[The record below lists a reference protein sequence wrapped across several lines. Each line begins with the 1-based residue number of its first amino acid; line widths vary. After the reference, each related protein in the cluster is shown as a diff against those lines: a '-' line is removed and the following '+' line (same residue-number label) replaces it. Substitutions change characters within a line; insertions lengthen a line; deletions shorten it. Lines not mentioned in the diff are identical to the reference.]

1 MVQTMWM
8 IKQSINYFFDV
19 LEFLIIA
26 RIILSWLN
34 VNPYSTIPR
43 LIYQLTEPILAP
55 FRKLLFRFGIGGYM
69 IDFSPI
75 LAVFALGFLRTLIL
89 LIL

>member
-26 RIILSWLN
+26 RIILSWIQTSS
-34 VNPYSTIPR
+34 YGTISR
-43 LIYQLTEPILAP
+43 LLYQLTEPLLAP
-55 FRKLLFRFGIGGYM
+55 FRNLLFRFGIGGS

-75 LAVFALGFLRTLIL
+75 LAVFALNIL
-89 LIL
+89 KTILFKIFF

>member
-1 MVQTMWM
+1 MWM

-26 RIILSWLN
+26 RIILSWIQTS
-34 VNPYSTIPR
+34 PYGTISR
-43 LIYQLTEPILAP
+43 LLYQLTEPLLAP
-55 FRKLLFRFGIGGYM
+55 FRNLLFRFGIGGS

-75 LAVFALGFLRTLIL
+75 LAVFALNIL
-89 LIL
+89 KTILFKIFF

>member
-1 MVQTMWM
+1 MWLLRE
-8 IKQSINYFFDV
+8 SIDRFFT
-19 LEFLIIA
+19 LLNFLIIA